1 MFFLS
6 IRTIHIKM
14 IKGSTFLRV
23 FIVLLITSYCYVFF
37 NRKLSNKTP
46 VGVAHDKVHQK
57 SIPKIVSDKLSEQ
70 FVIPRYYKELD
81 GLSSKFST
89 SLGKGNP
96 NWNDLI
102 RIGDIYSTGVFP
114 FLRPDDICAQQCY
127 TVVAKCP
134 CPESAAIGLSKL
146 VNTKTNP
153 IDRVDRQGESIDP
166 SYSSRLAKKTNK
178 YINNLPASSF
188 RKNKNRYN
196 TDTIVLPVH
205 KPKKKPLGTRN
216 TRQRV
221 EPVQRVQRVD
231 KQNVH
236 DHGVSSAIKTNI
248 ERLRKEFENT
258 QHLTPE
264 NVINKA
270 MKICRDVKK
279 TSVKDKN
286 ITFSDNDLSDA
297 HNVIVSLTQDNY
309 SSTGLTQVQILGRI
323 LQKIDDIEND
333 SPEVAQ
339 GVKQTLCKRLATGVE
354 NGKVVCASGKISRA
368 LSVFEGV
375 LEDSQK
381 AVSMETITKELGFL
395 ASKTKKDYLQTVG
408 SEGRKAYDTIA
419 SVPQYA
425 SKMKEIFMDAVN
437 KQYIVGMGMN
447 ENILNP
453 IATMYADAF

>member
-6 IRTIHIKM
+6 IRTLQRKM
-14 IKGSTFLRV
+14 IRGSTILRV
-23 FIVLLITSYCYVFF
+23 FIVILITSYCYIFF
-37 NRKLSNKTP
+37 NLKKSNKTP
-46 VGVAHDKVHQK
+46 VGVIHNKVHQK
-57 SIPKIVSDKLSEQ
+57 SIPKLVSDKLSEQ
-70 FVIPRYYKELD
+70 LVIPRYYKELN
-81 GLSSKFST
+81 GLSTKFSK
-89 SLGKGNP
+89 SLGKGHP
-96 NWNDLI
+96 DWNDLI

-146 VNTKTNP
+146 VNIKTNP
-153 IDRVDRQGESIDP
+153 ISRVDRQGESIDP
-166 SYSSRLAKKTNK
+166 SYSNRLAKKANK
-178 YINNLPASSF
+178 YINNLPLSSF
-188 RKNKNRYN
+188 KKNKNRYN

-205 KPKKKPLGTRN
+205 KPKKKPVKQVGTNN

-221 EPVQRVQRVD
+221 EVRID

-236 DHGVSSAIKTNI
+236 DHGVTSAIKTNI

-258 QHLTPE
+258 KHLTPE
-264 NVINKA
+264 DVVNKA
-270 MKICRDVKK
+270 MQICRDVKK
-279 TSVKDKN
+279 TSAKDKN
-286 ITFSDNDLSDA
+286 ITFSDDDLSDA
-297 HNVIVSLTQDNY
+297 HNVIVSLTQDQY
-309 SSTGLTQVQILGRI
+309 SSTGLTQIQILGRI
-323 LQKIDDIEND
+323 LQKIDDIEKDN
-333 SPEVAQ
+333 PEVAQ

-395 ASKTKKDYLQTVG
+395 ASKTKKDYLKTVG
-408 SEGRKAYDTIA
+408 PEGRKAYDTIA

-425 SKMKEIFMDAVN
+425 SKMKEIFMDVVN

-453 IATMYADAF
+453 IATVYADSF